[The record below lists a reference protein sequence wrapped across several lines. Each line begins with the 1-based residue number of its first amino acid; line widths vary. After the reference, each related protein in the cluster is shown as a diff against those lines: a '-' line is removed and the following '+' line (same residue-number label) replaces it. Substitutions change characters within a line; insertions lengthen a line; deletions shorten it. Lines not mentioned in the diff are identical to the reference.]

1 MTKVVNLAKRFVAD
15 EEGAALLEYTVLIG
29 LMLVAV
35 ILAISAIGTWVNNKW
50 TNLNT
55 ALNG

>member
-1 MTKVVNLAKRFVAD
+1 MTKLVNLTKRFVAD

-35 ILAISAIGTWVNNKW
+35 ITAIVAIGGWVAGKW
-50 TNLNT
+50 NTLNQ
-55 ALNG
+55 ALTG